1 MSHYDIICWT
11 DYARGLVSGQEHS
24 DMTRHL
30 AECNRCRVTHALLA
44 TVAARL
50 KADMQYQV
58 PVDAVRNVRALF
70 SANARPV
77 RSVLQK
83 LAGKLVFESFDQ
95 PQLAGVRS
103 AAGKGTRHALY
114 EAGEY
119 SVDLRVESEQGSS
132 RMSMV
137 GQLAVRSQGPNTVDQ
152 VPVRLMSGRQLV
164 AEAVSNQFGEFQLN
178 YEPKRQLKLH
188 IPLQNRGERIELQLG
203 SLVPKRRRGPWR
215 KN

>member
-83 LAGKLVFESFDQ
+83 LAANWYWSLLTN
-95 PQLAGVRS
+95 PNW
-103 AAGKGTRHALY
+103 
-114 EAGEY
+114 
-119 SVDLRVESEQGSS
+119 QGSAQPPGRERAMHCTKPVS
-132 RMSMV
+132 I
-137 GQLAVRSQGPNTVDQ
+137 RSIFAWSPNR
-152 VPVRLMSGRQLV
+152 VP
-164 AEAVSNQFGEFQLN
+164 AA
-178 YEPKRQLKLH
+178 
-188 IPLQNRGERIELQLG
+188 
-203 SLVPKRRRGPWR
+203 
-215 KN
+215 

>member
-1 MSHYDIICWT
+1 MSHYDIIYWT
-11 DYARGLVSGQEHS
+11 DYVRGLVRGQEHS

-30 AECNRCRVTHALLA
+30 AECNRCRLTHTLLA
-44 TVAARL
+44 TVAVRMQ
-50 KADMQYQV
+50 ADMQYQV
-58 PVDAVRNVRALF
+58 PADAVRNARALF
-70 SANARPV
+70 SASARPV

-83 LAGKLVFESFDQ
+83 LAGKLVFESLAQ

-103 AAGKGTRHALY
+103 AAVRGTRHALY

-119 SVDLRVESEQGSS
+119 SVDVRVESEQGSG
-132 RMSMV
+132 RMNMV
-137 GQLAVRSQGPNTVDQ
+137 GQLAVRSQAPNTLDQ

-203 SLVPKRRRGPWR
+203 SLVPKRRKGPGR